1 MQLYYPSNFPVHHER
16 QLMDILNSLQI
27 RWLAGEPITAST
39 VRKYI
44 RDDLRTH
51 HASLFK
57 GLTPPFWWF
66 QFLLLRYQS
75 QFNSEFIHTLH
86 QTIIKTKIRSISGVV
101 PLTLFTAGTG
111 CPFHC
116 VYCPTETGVP
126 KSYLS
131 DEPAVMR
138 AIRSKYSPF
147 VQTQSRLIMFALSG
161 HSIEKVE
168 IIVKG
173 GTFSFLP
180 RRYRT
185 FFIRSIFN
193 AANTSTSQLLSAG
206 KTIKS
211 SLTLEKAQER
221 NESAQSRIIGI
232 NIETRPDY
240 INPYE
245 LRYLR
250 SLGVTHVELGMQ
262 TIYDDILTKI
272 KRGHS
277 ITAVYEA
284 TRQLRDA
291 GFKIGYHLMPNL
303 PGSTPERDYTMMKE
317 IFTNEN
323 FLPDHLKLY
332 PTTITKYTTLEKW
345 FQEGTYTPYP
355 LNELINIIVRIKK
368 EHIPPWVRIGRL
380 TRDITTNMMTGNTF
394 PPNLREVIQLRMREQ
409 NSVCSC
415 IRCRE
420 IQLEVPKKPITIR
433 EIAYNAGGG
442 KEYFIEHIDAQ
453 KKCLGFIR
461 LRFPSYLF
469 KSKTKPLFKALHG
482 CALIRE
488 LHVYGK
494 ATGIGKKDSNSRQ
507 HKGLGEQL
515 LEYAE
520 EKVRKAGFRKLAI
533 ISGVG
538 VRNYYRKIGYSLRD
552 TYMLKNL

>member
-1 MQLYYPSNFPVHHER
+1 MQLYYPSNFPVRLETR
-16 QLMDILNSLQI
+16 LIDIVLALQA
-27 RWLAGEPITAST
+27 RWIEGVAVTPQS

-44 RDDLRTH
+44 REDLRKLD
-51 HASLFK
+51 ASIFK
-57 GLTPPFWWF
+57 AQTPPFWWI
-66 QFLLLRYQS
+66 QFILLRHS
-75 QFNSEFIHTLH
+75 SRFNQEFLHVLH
-86 QTIIKTKIRSISGVV
+86 QIIIKTKVRSISGVV

-116 VYCPTETGVP
+116 VYCPTEPGVP

-138 AIRSKYSPF
+138 AIRSNYSPF
-147 VQTQSRLIMFALSG
+147 AQTQSRLIMFALSG
-161 HSIEKVE
+161 HSIDKVE
-168 IIVKG
+168 IIIKG

-180 RRYRT
+180 RQYRT

-193 AANTSTSQLLSAG
+193 AANTNTSQLLSSG
-206 KTIKS
+206 KVFQS
-211 SLTLEKAQER
+211 SLPLQKAQIR

-240 INPYE
+240 INPKE
-245 LRYLR
+245 LLYLR
-250 SLGVTHVELGMQ
+250 SLGVTHVELGVQ

-277 ITAVYEA
+277 VTAVYDA
-284 TRQLRDA
+284 TQQLRDA

-303 PGSTPERDYTMMKE
+303 PGSTPSRDYTMMKD
-317 IFTNEN
+317 IFTAEH

-332 PTTITKYTTLEKW
+332 PTTITKFTTLEKW
-345 FQEGTYTPYP
+345 FQDGTYTPYP
-355 LNELINIIVRIKK
+355 LEELINTIVRIKK

-380 TRDITTNMMTGNTF
+380 TRDITTNMMTGSKF
-394 PPNLREVIQLRMREQ
+394 PPNLREVIQLKMREQ
-409 NSVCSC
+409 NIVCNC

-420 IQLEVPKKPITIR
+420 IQLEVPKEPVTIR
-433 EIAYNAGGG
+433 EIQYNASGGN
-442 KEYFIEHIDAQ
+442 EFFIEQIDAQ

-469 KSKTKPLFKALHG
+469 QNKTRPLFRILQE
-482 CALIRE
+482 CTLVRE

-494 ATGIGKKDSNSRQ
+494 ATGIGKSDSRSRQ
-507 HKGLGEQL
+507 HKGLGELL

-520 EKVRKAGFRKLAI
+520 HKTKEAGIRKLAI

-538 VRNYYRKIGYSLRD
+538 VRNYYRKLGYSLRD